1 MRIYLLHTSLHTSG
15 HAFIRAEQ
23 CTVQLPLRHAVQPH
37 HHTCIPSIPSSP
49 PCQPH
54 APPAAYATTAVYSHL
69 MPAGGWVLHERHALT
84 QPHGTCHACTHPLH
98 NTSSGSRRQ
107 RHHRLP
113 ESRRLLEDMQRSMHE
128 YKHLR
133 CMLQCPAGERPA
145 SIPRKPAARVL
156 AHPDHRV
163 QPQPRRLTLLC
174 TDKPQP
180 GSSQGAE
187 AQRCVP
193 VPPRESGRPGEGWL
207 CRCRQR
213 MARAVAS

>member
-1 MRIYLLHTSLHTSG
+1 MRSFVQSSAQCSCPFATLCNRTTTPASHQYLLPRPANLTPRPQLTPPLLSTRTLCRRAAGCCMNAMRSRNRTVHAMHAHTL
-15 HAFIRAEQ
+15 
-23 CTVQLPLRHAVQPH
+23 C
-37 HHTCIPSIPSSP
+37 
-49 PCQPH
+49 
-54 APPAAYATTAVYSHL
+54 
-69 MPAGGWVLHERHALT
+69 
-84 QPHGTCHACTHPLH
+84 
-98 NTSSGSRRQ
+98 
-107 RHHRLP
+107 
-113 ESRRLLEDMQRSMHE
+113 
-128 YKHLR
+128 
-133 CMLQCPAGERPA
+133 ERPA